1 MPKKSDE
8 TKARKTLVLF
18 GLDEGRQPRGARFP
32 SENETVL
39 ARMAKDFGLR
49 FAVATTPHR
58 ISVASKLPRGDI
70 HAADRKAVPEI
81 GWDLYRKLNDLVGG
95 QIGVICTSRPKHWD
109 HIGPSHLVIAEDK
122 PGDGWWP
129 AFVVRRHARTLV
141 LKWRDYP
148 GRGKF
153 FRDIH
158 AVALLIP
165 SKGEPYQQY

>member
-1 MPKKSDE
+1 MDMPKKSDE

-32 SENETVL
+32 SENEVL
-39 ARMAKDFGLR
+39 LTRMAKDFGLR

-58 ISVASKLPRGDI
+58 ISFASKLPRGDI

-81 GWDLYRKLNDLVGG
+81 AWDLYKKLNDMVGG
-95 QIGVICTSRPKHWD
+95 EIGIICTSRPKHWD
-109 HIGPSHLVIAEDK
+109 QIGPSHLVIAEDN
-122 PGDGWWP
+122 PRHGWWP

-158 AVALLIP
+158 AVALLMP
-165 SKGEPYQQY
+165 TKV